1 MGNGAPAGD
10 GWFRLRP
17 AVKAKLKWKHDVGL
31 SFPLVNLKDRK
42 GHWFDDGLWMNPGW
56 KQHGC
61 YSRRVHLCLHCCF
74 AFGLRYCSSKWALL
88 LLLVPFLWWQI
99 RLLCLVLAGSLT
111 CFLHGVSFFYP
122 VLRRCRH
129 RRMIKDIRWHVRV
142 KGRYDFG

>member
-42 GHWFDDGLWMNPGW
+42 GHWFDCGWLMDESRMKTGLLFSKG
-56 KQHGC
+56 
-61 YSRRVHLCLHCCF
+61 SSLF
-74 AFGLRYCSSKWALL
+74 ALLFCIWTKYCSSKWALL

-99 RLLCLVLAGSLT
+99 GLLCRVLAGSLT

-122 VLRRCRH
+122 VLRSRH